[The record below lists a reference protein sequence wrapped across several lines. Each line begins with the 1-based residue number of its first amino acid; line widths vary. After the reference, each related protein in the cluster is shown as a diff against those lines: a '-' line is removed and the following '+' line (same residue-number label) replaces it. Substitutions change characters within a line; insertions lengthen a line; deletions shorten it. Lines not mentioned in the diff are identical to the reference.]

1 MVMQMEALE
10 CGAAALAMVL
20 AYHGKWLPLEQVRET
35 CGVNRDGSS
44 ASSLLKAARTYGMEA
59 HGYHASAEALEGM
72 QPAILHWNFNHF
84 VVFRGFKHG
93 HAYVNDPALGP
104 MKLTMDDFRRAFTGV
119 ALEMKPTA
127 DFQPEG
133 APISILSYVRKYLN
147 GAREAFWLTFV
158 FSLLAAFVA
167 ISLPLFTN
175 IFFDE
180 ILSSQNRDWGPTFI
194 TAMVVVALFA
204 FLLEY
209 LKDKYSLRIAGSLA
223 LKGNVGFLQQLLR
236 LPMSFYAMRY
246 VGDLQQR
253 QHLNERIT
261 KSLVDV
267 LAPQLI
273 NIALLVLY
281 LVLMVSYSPMLSLVG
296 IIAALINLA
305 LIQWFAHKRVNL
317 IRTTEQS
324 EGRYFST
331 TVSCIDNMESIKAA
345 GAETGFFAYWSG
357 LWAQK
362 FNRANDADDQEIRMG
377 VVPILVTGLVDAAV
391 LILGAVYILKG
402 ELTIGM
408 LMAFQGFMASFITP
422 VSEVVG
428 ASQRIIEMRSQM
440 ERVDD
445 VMKYQQNSHRMPSS
459 PTSPTPD
466 PSRGGEGSIYSQGD
480 NCPQGKSGDTGTHP
494 QGMYD
499 DTDTHP
505 QGMYD
510 GTELSTPLPP
520 AGGVGGGAA
529 GGAGPA
535 GSGKLGG
542 DVELRHVTFGYS
554 HMQPPLIDDFSL
566 HIKPGSSVAIVGSSG
581 CGKSTLAKL
590 ITGLYTPWSGE
601 VLFDGRNITSI
612 SSEEFTNS
620 VAAIDQNIV
629 LFDDTVAQN
638 IRMWDHS
645 IEDFTMMMAC
655 NDAQI
660 RNDIVSRPEG
670 FATRLVK
677 GGQNFSGGQRQ
688 RMEIATALAKEPV
701 VLIMDE
707 ATSALDPKT
716 EDEVMQAVRMMG
728 PTLIVVAHRLST
740 IRDCDEIIVMDQ
752 GRIVQRGTHDELM
765 AQPGLYQE
773 LMNNE

>member
-1 MVMQMEALE
+1 MQMEALE
-10 CGAAALAMVL
+10 CGAATLAMVL
-20 AYHGKWLPLEQVRET
+20 AYYGKWLPLEQVREA
-35 CGVNRDGSS
+35 CGVSRDGSS
-44 ASSLLKAARTYGMEA
+44 ASSLLKAARAYGMEA
-59 HGYHASAEALEGM
+59 NGYRVSVEALEGM

-84 VVFRGFKHG
+84 VVFRGFKG
-93 HAYVNDPALGP
+93 NHAYINDPALGP
-104 MKLTMDDFRRAFTGV
+104 MELTMDDFRRSFTGV
-119 ALEMKPTA
+119 ALELKPTN

-133 APISILSYVRKYLN
+133 APVSILSYVKKYLN

-167 ISLPLFTN
+167 ISVPLFTN

-180 ILSSQNRDWGPTFI
+180 ILSGRNRDWSTTFI
-194 TAMVVVALFA
+194 TAMGVVALFS
-204 FLLEY
+204 FMLEF

-223 LKGNVGFLQQLLR
+223 LKGNVGFLQHLLH
-236 LPMSFYAMRY
+236 LPMAFYAMRY

-281 LVLMVSYSPMLSLVG
+281 LILMVSYSLTLSLIGVL
-296 IIAALINLA
+296 AALFNLA
-305 LIQWFAHKRVNL
+305 LIQWFALKRVNL

-324 EGRYFST
+324 EGRYFSA

-345 GAETGFFAYWSG
+345 GAETGFFSYWSG

-377 VVPILVTGLVDAAV
+377 VVPILITGLVDAAV
-391 LILGAVYILKG
+391 LILGALFILKG

-445 VMKYQQNSHRMPSS
+445 VMRYDSGLRDESLGLRDVTPTDDSH
-459 PTSPTPD
+459 
-466 PSRGGEGSIYSQGD
+466 
-480 NCPQGKSGDTGTHP
+480 
-494 QGMYD
+494 
-499 DTDTHP
+499 
-505 QGMYD
+505 
-510 GTELSTPLPP
+510 STP
-520 AGGVGGGAA
+520 
-529 GGAGPA
+529 
-535 GSGKLGG
+535 SGKLGG

-554 HMQPPLIDDFSL
+554 KMQPPLIEDFSL
-566 HIKPGSSVAIVGSSG
+566 HIEPGRSIAIVGSSG

-590 ITGLYTPWSGE
+590 ITGLYKPWSGE
-601 VLFDGRNITSI
+601 VLFDGRNIESI

-716 EDEVMQAVRMMG
+716 EDEVMQSVRMMG
-728 PTLIVVAHRLST
+728 PTLVIVAHRLST

-752 GRIVQRGTHDELM
+752 GHIVQRGTHDELLT
-765 AQPGLYQE
+765 QPGLYQD

>member
-1 MVMQMEALE
+1 MSFISNIIAKVANLPFLGKGQGVGSVPMVMQMEALE
-10 CGAAALAMVL
+10 CGAATLAMVL
-20 AYHGKWLPLEQVRET
+20 AYYGKWLPLEQVREA
-35 CGVNRDGSS
+35 CGVSRDGSS
-44 ASSLLKAARTYGMEA
+44 AHSLLKAARAYGMEA
-59 HGYHASAEALEGM
+59 NGYRVSVEALEGM

-84 VVFRGFKHG
+84 VVFRGFKG
-93 HAYVNDPALGP
+93 NKAYVNDPALGP
-104 MKLTMDDFRRAFTGV
+104 MELTMDDFRRSFTGV
-119 ALEMKPTA
+119 ALEMKPN
-127 DFQPEG
+127 DEFQPEG
-133 APISILSYVRKYLN
+133 APVSILSYVRKYLN

-167 ISLPLFTN
+167 ISVPLFTN

-180 ILSSQNRDWGPTFI
+180 ILSGRNRDWGATFI
-194 TAMVVVALFA
+194 TAMGAVAVFA
-204 FLLEY
+204 FVLEF

-223 LKGNVGFLQQLLR
+223 LKGNVGFLQHLLH

-281 LVLMVSYSPMLSLVG
+281 LILMVSYSLTLSLVG
-296 IIAALINLA
+296 VLAALINLA
-305 LIQWFAHKRVNL
+305 LIQWFALKRVNL

-324 EGRYFST
+324 EGRYFSA

-377 VVPILVTGLVDAAV
+377 VVPILITGLVDAAV
-391 LILGAVYILKG
+391 LILGAVFILKG

-445 VMKYQQNSHRMPSS
+445 VMKYGPPLQQ
-459 PTSPTPD
+459 
-466 PSRGGEGSIYSQGD
+466 
-480 NCPQGKSGDTGTHP
+480 THP
-494 QGMYD
+494 Q
-499 DTDTHP
+499 
-505 QGMYD
+505 
-510 GTELSTPLPP
+510 PLP
-520 AGGVGGGAA
+520 AGRGEDTSTLDNMGVQGNCSPPSQ
-529 GGAGPA
+529 GGAG
-535 GSGKLGG
+535 GGSSSGKLGG
-542 DVELRHVTFGYS
+542 DVKLRHVTFGYS
-554 HMQPPLIDDFSL
+554 KMQPPLIEDFSL
-566 HIKPGSSVAIVGSSG
+566 HIEPGRSVAIVGSSG

-590 ITGLYTPWSGE
+590 ITGLYKPWSGQ
-601 VLFDGRNITSI
+601 VLFDGRDIESI
-612 SSEEFTNS
+612 GSEEFTNS

-660 RNDIVSRPEG
+660 RADIVSRPEG

-716 EDEVMQAVRMMG
+716 EDEVMQSVRMMG

-765 AQPGLYQE
+765 AQEGLYQD